1 MILELLLVWIMV
13 GGLRYQYLLSWEGQ
27 RGGFLKGNG
36 GGAAAHASTS
46 LQTAALENIVA
57 PVSAAS
63 LSVVSVTH
71 G

>member
-13 GGLRYQYLLSWEGQ
+13 GGLRSQYLLSWEGQ

-36 GGAAAHASTS
+36 GGAAHASTS